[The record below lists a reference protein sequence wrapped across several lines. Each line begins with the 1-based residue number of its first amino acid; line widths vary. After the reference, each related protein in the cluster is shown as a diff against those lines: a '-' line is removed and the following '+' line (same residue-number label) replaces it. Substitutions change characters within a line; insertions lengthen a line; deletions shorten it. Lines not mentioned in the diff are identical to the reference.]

1 MLVLAVDDLFLFLL
15 FMLVVRSRLLSADTG
30 GGIDIDDGDDGD
42 CVSVAIDVANVGKE
56 DGGEVQ

>member
-1 MLVLAVDDLFLFLL
+1 MLVLAVDDLFLVL

-30 GGIDIDDGDDGD
+30 GGIDMLDDGD
-42 CVSVAIDVANVGKE
+42 CGSVDIDVANVRKE